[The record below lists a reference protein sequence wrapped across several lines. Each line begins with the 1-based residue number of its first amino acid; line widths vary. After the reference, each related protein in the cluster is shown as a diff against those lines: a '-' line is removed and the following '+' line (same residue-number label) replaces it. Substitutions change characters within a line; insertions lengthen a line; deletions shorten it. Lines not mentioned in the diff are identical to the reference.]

1 MSLHRTDLF
10 AGLVVTSLG
19 LAALA
24 GAVAM
29 PRFAERNGDPLTAPG
44 ITPGIVSGVIAVLGL
59 LLLLRAML
67 GRGPR
72 ELPVQSWPT
81 GAARRTAFTIATTL
95 AYGGAMFGKLPFL
108 PATAVFVF
116 VFTFG
121 AEVMRP
127 DRSRSTVSLALWA
140 AVLAGVSAFAIQ
152 FLFTDLFLVRLPG

>member
-67 GRGPR
+67 GSGPR
-72 ELPVQSWPT
+72 DLPVESWPP
-81 GAARRTAFTIATTL
+81 GAARRTLFTLATTL
-95 AYGGAMFGKLPFL
+95 AYGGATFGQMPFL
-108 PATAVFVF
+108 PATALFIF
-116 VFTFG
+116 AFTFG
-121 AEVMRP
+121 AELMRP
-127 DRSRSTVSLALWA
+127 DRSRTALSLALWA
-140 AVLAGVSAFAIQ
+140 AVLAGVSAFAIE